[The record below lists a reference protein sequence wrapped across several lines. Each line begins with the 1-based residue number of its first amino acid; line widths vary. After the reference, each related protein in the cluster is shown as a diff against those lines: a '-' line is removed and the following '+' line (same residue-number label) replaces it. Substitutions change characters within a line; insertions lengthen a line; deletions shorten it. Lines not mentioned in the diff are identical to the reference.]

1 MTDMNECIA
10 DTVSESDV
18 LPAIRK
24 NYEALIDE
32 VRGQNENVRIMAV
45 TKTQSVEKINYLIEN
60 CGLALIGE
68 NRVNELLDKYD
79 RLAKPHGGKLEIH
92 FIGTLQKNKVKYIVG
107 RVSLIESVD
116 CLELLEAIN
125 KKAASLGVV
134 QDILLEVN
142 IGAEEAKSGFSPE
155 SLMECLPRVGE
166 FSCIRVRGLMA
177 IPPICEKTEEIRPY
191 FRAMKQLFVDIGAKK
206 YDNVSM
212 DFLSM
217 GMSADYMTA
226 IEEGANI
233 VRVGTGIFG
242 ARHY

>member
-1 MTDMNECIA
+1 MSITENVVAVKKNIA
-10 DTVSESDV
+10 DKCAQLGLEPESVRLCAATKMNDCGRV
-18 LPAIRK
+18 REAI
-24 NYEALIDE
+24 AAGVDI
-32 VRGQNENVRIMAV
+32 
-45 TKTQSVEKINYLIEN
+45 
-60 CGLALIGE
+60 CGE
-68 NRVNELLDKYD
+68 NRVQELTEK
-79 RLAKPHGGKLEIH
+79 LAQGAYEGCPLH
-92 FIGTLQKNKVKYIVG
+92 FIGHLQKNKVKYIVG

-155 SLMECLPRVGE
+155 SLMECLPRMGE

-217 GMSADYMTA
+217 GMSADYLTA